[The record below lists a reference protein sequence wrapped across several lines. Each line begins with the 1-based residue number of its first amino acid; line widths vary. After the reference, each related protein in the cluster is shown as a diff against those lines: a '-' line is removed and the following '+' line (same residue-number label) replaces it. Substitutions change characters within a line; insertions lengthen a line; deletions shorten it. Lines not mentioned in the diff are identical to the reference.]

1 MEEKKELR
9 AVWHITKDKEK
20 DKWRVY
26 REGAERA
33 TSLFDTQKEA
43 IPYARELAKKHNGT
57 FYIHGENGKI
67 RDGKGYKDKDK

>member
-1 MEEKKELR
+1 M
-9 AVWHITKDKEK
+9 
-20 DKWRVY
+20 Y

-57 FYIHGENGKI
+57 FISTEKMEKFVMEKVTKTKI
-67 RDGKGYKDKDK
+67 NNFATKNQATFSLVFLHIFL